1 MSDSAADFI
10 EVAGQILECRRIGVA
25 EAVRPGLILLHEG
38 LGSVSLWRDFPERL
52 AAATGSPV
60 FAYSRAGYGRS
71 SPVPLPRPL
80 SYMHDEARDVLPGVI
95 EAAGFSHTVLVGH
108 SDGASI
114 AAIYAGSLAR
124 PDLAGLVLMAPH
136 FFVEDVSV
144 ESIAEA
150 RQSYEAGDLRERLKR
165 HHGDNVDV
173 AFYGWNSAWLDPGAR
188 QWDITEYLPHIRV
201 PSLLIQGED
210 DEYGTLAH
218 IDTAERLIAGPV
230 EQLVLAACGHSPQR
244 DQPEKTIAA
253 IARFVEGLKA

>member
-1 MSDSAADFI
+1 MSAGDLDCI
-10 EVAGQILECRRIGVA
+10 EVGGHRLEVLRIGGMN
-25 EAVRPGLILLHEG
+25 PSGLGLILLHEG
-38 LGSVSLWRDFPERL
+38 LGSVNQWRDFPQAL
-52 AAATGSPV
+52 AAATGSLV

-95 EAAGFSHTVLVGH
+95 EAAGFSHAVLVGH

-150 RQSYEAGDLRERLKR
+150 RRAYEIDDLRQRLKR

-173 AFYGWNSAWLDPGAR
+173 AFCGWNGAWLDPQFR
-188 QWDITEYLPHIRV
+188 QWNITEYLPHIRV

-210 DEYGTLAH
+210 DRYGTLAQ
-218 IDTAERLIAGPV
+218 IDAGQRLIAGSV
-230 EQLVLAACGHSPQR
+230 ERLVLAACGHSPQR
-244 DQPEKTIAA
+244 DQPEKTVAA
-253 IARFVEGLKA
+253 IAHFVEGLET